1 MEFTPSREALKAA
14 YSPLSRISVND
25 IRQMYAVYSRY
36 YERTEWDIFLR
47 DLSKKTG
54 AFLIRRKSDN
64 LIVGFSTIMSNEMII
79 RGKKSRAVFSGD
91 TIIER
96 AYWGSRVLQIAFTKF
111 MLAEKLRYP
120 SQPIYWLLISK
131 GFKTYLLLANNFLE
145 FYPNPKGQNEDL
157 SDVVDTYCREMFA
170 EYYNHATQILDFGTD
185 YQCLKGDVAEI
196 TDEMRMSNATIR
208 FFEERNPE
216 WRRGT
221 ELPCVG
227 VFDWKALAHYALV
240 YANKST
246 SKGREDARRAAA
258 AATAAATA
266 QRLHA
271 VHDSSPAPMD
281 NTFPL
286 RRTA

>member
-1 MEFTPSREALKAA
+1 MHATASREALKAN
-14 YSPLSRISVND
+14 YYPLSRIDVND

-36 YERTEWDIFLR
+36 YERTEWDLFLR

-64 LIVGFSTIMSNEMII
+64 LIVGFSTIVSSDMVI
-79 RGKKSRAVFSGD
+79 RGKKSRGVFSGD

-111 MLAEKLRYP
+111 MLAEKIRYP
-120 SQPIYWLLISK
+120 RQPIYWLLISK

-145 FYPNPKGQNEDL
+145 FYPNPRGNHGDDL
-157 SDVVDTYCREMFA
+157 SDVVDTYCNEMFP
-170 EYYNHATQILDFGTD
+170 EFYDREKRILDFGAD

-196 TDEMRMSNATIR
+196 TDEMRLSTPAIR

-227 VFDWKALAHYALV
+227 VFDWKALANYAYV
-240 YANKST
+240 FANKT
-246 SKGREDARRAAA
+246 VSKGRQDAARAVP
-258 AATAAATA
+258 
-266 QRLHA
+266 RLQA
-271 VHDSSPAPMD
+271 VPGSAMTVPEGALPM
-281 NTFPL
+281 

>member
-1 MEFTPSREALKAA
+1 MELSHSREALKAS
-14 YSPLSRISVND
+14 YYPLSRISVID

-36 YERTEWDIFLR
+36 YERTDWDLFLR

-64 LIVGFSTIMSNEMII
+64 LIVGFSTIVSSDMVI
-79 RGKKSRAVFSGD
+79 RGKKSRGVFSGD

-111 MLAEKLRYP
+111 MLAEKIRYP
-120 SQPIYWLLISK
+120 RQPIYWLLISK

-145 FYPNPKGQNEDL
+145 FYPNPRGNHGDDL
-157 SDVVDTYCREMFA
+157 SDVVDTYCNEMFP
-170 EYYNHATQILDFGTD
+170 EFYDREKRILDFGQD

-196 TDEMRMSNATIR
+196 TDEMRLSTPAIR

-227 VFDWKALAHYALV
+227 VFDWKALANYAYV
-240 YANKST
+240 FANKAA
-246 SKGREDARRAAA
+246 SKGREDARRAAEA
-258 AATAAATA
+258 AAAVP
-266 QRLHA
+266 RLHA
-271 VHDSSPAPMD
+271 VDAPGA
-281 NTFPL
+281 NTFQL
-286 RRTA
+286 RRSA

>member
-1 MEFTPSREALKAA
+1 MHSTSSREALKAA
-14 YSPLSRISVND
+14 YSPLSRIDVND
-25 IRQMYAVYSRY
+25 IRQMYGVYSRY
-36 YERTEWDIFLR
+36 YERTEWDLFLR

-64 LIVGFSTIMSNEMII
+64 LIVGFSTIVSSDMVI
-79 RGKKSRAVFSGD
+79 RGKKSRGVFSGD

-120 SQPIYWLLISK
+120 RQPIYWLLISK

-145 FYPNPKGQNEDL
+145 FYPNPRGNQGDDL
-157 SDVVDTYCREMFA
+157 SDVVDTYCNEMFPEFYDA
-170 EYYNHATQILDFGTD
+170 EKRILDFGTD

-196 TDEMRMSNATIR
+196 TDEMRMSTPAIR

-227 VFDWKALAHYALV
+227 VFDWKALANYAYV
-240 YANKST
+240 FANKAA
-246 SKGREDARRAAA
+246 SKGRADAARAVP
-258 AATAAATA
+258 
-266 QRLHA
+266 RLQA
-271 VHDSSPAPMD
+271 VPGSAMTVPEGSLPM
-281 NTFPL
+281 